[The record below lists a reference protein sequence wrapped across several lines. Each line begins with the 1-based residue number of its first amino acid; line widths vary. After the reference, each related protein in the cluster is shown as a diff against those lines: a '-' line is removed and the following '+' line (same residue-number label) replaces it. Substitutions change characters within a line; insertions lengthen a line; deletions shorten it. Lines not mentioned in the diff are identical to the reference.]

1 MHRLASPKFHH
12 PAHPPVDHHDP
23 PLYPQIH
30 PPYPD
35 MFRQSA
41 NPPLIQLECVDSLLP
56 AFPPLAADILKI
68 LLISVYYPRC
78 ISRLLLTLLMDERL
92 ALLYSNLSI
101 HPARAWRSS
110 NELLPRFSA
119 LDQCGTLLPSDIVI
133 RLDSGRLSPICSIWS
148 VFVPSFTACIPLV

>member
-23 PLYPQIH
+23 PSYPQIH
-30 PPYPD
+30 LHNPD

-41 NPPLIQLECVDSLLP
+41 NPSLFQLVYVDSLLP

-110 NELLPRFSA
+110 NGLLPRFSA
-119 LDQCGTLLPSDIVI
+119 EDQCGTQHISDIMASMG
-133 RLDSGRLSPICSIWS
+133 LHRLSPIYSIWS
-148 VFVPSFTACIPLV
+148 VFVP